1 MSVKQKTNKSLIVSY
16 HMVWASLLVKVL
28 CVFPKLGDLL
38 FRVYHEYEEEL
49 MRRAYN
55 KHSESIDDWMRTD
68 DQTK

>member
-68 DQTK
+68 DKTK